1 MRTPRRRAVLH
12 AVDELLCVLDA
23 HADGKRLC
31 LHDDAR
37 LMQHS
42 IRIAR
47 RVSDAE
53 KDCLRRNTFRVA
65 HVQCH
70 NAILMQ
76 LHTRHLRTE
85 AHLTAQRNDF
95 FAQILHHGPQNI
107 RPDVRLLQ
115 IANFFGRTRRDKRLD
130 NLPHARVCAARRQF
144 PIRERPRAPLTE
156 LHIRCRIEDPHLP
169 EACHIRRPSVD
180 ILSALEDKRRKPCAY
195 EHPCGKDPR
204 RAEPHN
210 HGTMCRNYTHTGDL
224 HRYGHRC
231 RHHIRIPAQASE
243 HCTLMVKCDIQ
254 RIDPRNRR
262 PLPAPRIQCL
272 MNNNHPV
279 HGTG

>member
-130 NLPHARVCAARRQF
+130 DLAHARIIAACRQLS
-144 PIRERPRAPLTE
+144 IRKGPRAALAE
-156 LHIRCRIEDPHLP
+156 LHIRRRIKRACLP
-169 EACHIRRPSVD
+169 ETCHIRRTPVH
-180 ILSALEDKRRKPCAY
+180 ILSAFENKRRESRTRKQPR
-195 EHPCGKDPR
+195 GKDPR
-204 RAEPHN
+204 GTKSDHN
-210 HGTMCRNYTHTGDL
+210 GTMLSQCPRLRDHQRL
-224 HRYGHRC
+224 LARC
-231 RHHIRIPAQASE
+231 RHNLLVPTKAREHRMLILHIS
-243 HCTLMVKCDIQ
+243 IQ
-254 RIDPRNRR
+254 HIDPNEGRTM
-262 PLPAPRIQCL
+262 PAPCIQCL
-272 MNNNHPV
+272 MNNNHPA